1 MKEQKTY
8 EEVFGE
14 LETLVTAIE
23 DPKRDLASVA
33 ADVRKA
39 TGMIAWCREY
49 LRGDREKMDKLLKE
63 EEGQ

>member
-14 LETLVTAIE
+14 LEALVTAIE
-23 DPKRDLASVA
+23 DPKRDLAAVA

-39 TGMIAWCREY
+39 TEKIAWCREY
-49 LRGDREKMDKLLKE
+49 LRGDREKMDQLLKE
-63 EEGQ
+63 DGQ